1 MVTGKMAADGSTAV
15 VDMARDGCCSLL
27 EKKKGDREYFGHE
40 KWLV

>member
-1 MVTGKMAADGSTAV
+1 MVTGKMEADGSTAV

-27 EKKKGDREYFGHE
+27 KKGDREYFGHE